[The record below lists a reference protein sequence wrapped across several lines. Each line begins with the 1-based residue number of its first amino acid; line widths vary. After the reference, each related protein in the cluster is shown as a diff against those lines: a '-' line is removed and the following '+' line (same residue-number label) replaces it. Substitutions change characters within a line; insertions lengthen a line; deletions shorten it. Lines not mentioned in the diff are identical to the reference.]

1 VAKRKLCGFCSFV
14 QNNKE
19 KSIEFFYGF
28 SKKWQS
34 FFEQKQ
40 VGCVLPFL
48 CGFLEKKILFSG
60 KKPKK
65 QVILAC
71 KFKHYKVLLNRSK
84 VCACYYYFYST

>member
-1 VAKRKLCGFCSFV
+1 VCVCVAKRKLCGFCSFV

-40 VGCVLPFL
+40 VGCVLPF
-48 CGFLEKKILFSG
+48 
-60 KKPKK
+60 
-65 QVILAC
+65 
-71 KFKHYKVLLNRSK
+71 
-84 VCACYYYFYST
+84 

>member
-1 VAKRKLCGFCSFV
+1 VAKRKLCVFCSFV

-19 KSIEFFYGF
+19 KSIDFFGGF

-34 FFEQKQ
+34 FFEQNQ
-40 VGCVLPFL
+40 VVSVLPFL
-48 CGFLEKKILFSG
+48 CGFLEKKIFLIF
-60 KKPKK
+60 PEK
-65 QVILAC
+65 QVILTC